1 MWPETL
7 PGLHLQ
13 EYPIVVMHKYLHPL
27 AWMIL
32 VLLIGARVATGAD
45 QAVDQGPTLGETKDW
60 LKDHGKEFT
69 SSFSFS
75 NDSQKRFVMTIQKIE
90 FALKKYRPK
99 STYYPGCT
107 IRFYANIQVKDFDSN
122 NDGGEIATF
131 RAEDVSDAVQVRKLE
146 SKDLGPD
153 ARDFDA
159 QGCYGLVIT
168 QKDPNSDAIEMA
180 NLGVPFL
187 QWHELHYIVIPITDY
202 AMAQRLAK
210 ALHRGIQLIQAQTP
224 AKPEPF

>member
-1 MWPETL
+1 
-7 PGLHLQ
+7 
-13 EYPIVVMHKYLHPL
+13 MHKYLHPL
-27 AWMIL
+27 AWMVL
-32 VLLIGARVATGAD
+32 ALLIGVGVGTSEGKAD
-45 QAVDQGPTLGETKDW
+45 DQGPSLGDTRDW
-60 LKDHGKEFT
+60 LNDHGKDFT

-75 NDSQKRFVMTIQKIE
+75 NDSQKRFILTIQRIE
-90 FALKKYRPK
+90 FVIKKYRPK
-99 STYYPGCT
+99 ATPYPGCV
-107 IRFYANIQVKDFDSN
+107 IHFYANIQIKDYDSN

-131 RAEDVSDAVQVRKLE
+131 RAEDVSDVVQVRKLE
-146 SKDLGPD
+146 AKDLGPD

-168 QKDPNSDAIEMA
+168 RKDPNSDAIEMG

-210 ALHRGIQLIQAQTP
+210 ALHRGIQLIQAETA
-224 AKPEPF
+224 AKPQPF

>member
-1 MWPETL
+1 M
-7 PGLHLQ
+7 Q
-13 EYPIVVMHKYLHPL
+13 KYLYPL
-27 AWMIL
+27 AWMVL
-32 VLLIGARVATGAD
+32 ALLIGVRVAAGEGKAD
-45 QAVDQGPTLGETKDW
+45 DKGPTLGETKDW
-60 LKDHGKEFT
+60 LNEHGKEFT

-75 NDSQKRFVMTIQKIE
+75 NDSKKRFIMSIQKIE
-90 FALKKYRPK
+90 FVLKKYRPK
-99 STYYPGCT
+99 STFYPGCT
-107 IRFYANIQVKDFDSN
+107 IRFYANIQVKDYDSD
-122 NDGGEIATF
+122 NDGGMSATF
-131 RAEDVSDAVQVRKLE
+131 RAEDVSDVVQVRKLE

-187 QWHELHYIVIPITDY
+187 EWHELHYIVIPIADY

-210 ALHRGIQLIQAQTP
+210 ALHRGIQLIQAQTA
-224 AKPEPF
+224 AKPEAF

>member
-1 MWPETL
+1 
-7 PGLHLQ
+7 
-13 EYPIVVMHKYLHPL
+13 MHKYFHPL

-32 VLLIGARVATGAD
+32 ALLIGARVAAGAD
-45 QAVDQGPTLGETKDW
+45 QAEAQGPSLGDTKDW
-60 LKDHGKEFT
+60 LKEHGNEFT

-75 NDSQKRFVMTIQKIE
+75 NDSQKRFIMTIQKIE
-90 FALKKYRPK
+90 FVLKKYRPK
-99 STYYPGCT
+99 ATPYPGCV
-107 IRFYANIQVKDFDSN
+107 IHFYANIQVKDFDSN

-131 RAEDVSDAVQVRKLE
+131 RAEDVSDVVEVRKLE
-146 SKDLGPD
+146 SKDLGPG
-153 ARDFDA
+153 AQGFDA

-187 QWHELHYIVIPITDY
+187 EWHELHYIVVPITDY
-202 AMAQRLAK
+202 ALAQRLAK
-210 ALHRGIQLIQAQTP
+210 ALHRGIQLIQAQTA